1 MRGRWLHQG
10 GGTAQPPAARERA
23 RAAVRRRD
31 LPPDGAGDLRRVARP
46 VVRTAAARV
55 AGREAAGAPGAG
67 RLPDGLHRRSEGRR
81 GAAGPGD
88 LPAAHRRPGARLRA
102 PRGVVLRRDQLP
114 GAAARRER
122 ADRLAARRG
131 AAAGPDR
138 GAGRRPAD
146 ISHPQGRRG
155 RSRAA
160 ARPVR
165 LRPRAAPGRRL
176 PRHAG
181 GGSAARGRRSRRAGT
196 RAPRHPGAGTHA
208 RRLRCAHGGRVP
220 VHRRSHLGRRR
231 RLPGHGPQRVLVLL
245 GRAGPLAGKAAGAPL
260 HLGAAGP
267 RPPPPRRVR
276 GGDAREGAPAAR
288 KAAGLTLDA
297 GPPWPPG
304 TAFFPPCELRF
315 RCTGCG
321 CRSADRMCTA
331 RPLDTGD
338 AGSPDGGDAGT
349 PDGGDGGTPDGGA
362 FYPLRPSPIATE
374 NQRAGSR
381 TWQCANYNPALAGY
395 PDRTSYLP
403 GDQVA
408 IRAAFASAATTA
420 TWQLWRMGYY
430 GGALGRQIAS
440 GGPTAIPAQPPNVV
454 DPLTGVY
461 LVKLSAP
468 EGDTLIPLVVRERT
482 PGAAILYSV
491 STNTYQ
497 AYNTWGGTSLYVN
510 QIGWKPPGSPSAPGH
525 AFAVSFDRPY
535 LNSLG
540 TGEFLAKDRDF
551 VTFAEGQ
558 GYDIAY
564 VTDTDLDADPQLL
577 AHRHMLVIQGHSE
590 YWTRP
595 MRTAADAAIAAG
607 TSAAFFAAND
617 AYWQVRFSDPGRRLL
632 LGYKDYCDRDPL
644 RWTDPSRATCL
655 WRDPIVGHPE
665 NGMIGEMYG
674 DWIWAAAPLQV
685 NDPSAWIW
693 AGTGATAQTTVAGLY
708 QNESDE
714 RFNNGAEPA
723 GVDTVANG
731 FVQSYFGV
739 FDQAET
745 TLYTAPS
752 GAQIFAA
759 GSIGFSRVLAG
770 AGRWHPVVQ
779 QLVANLFSRFAG
791 DGTLPAEV
799 KSLNIPSGAPAPS
812 YRAGV
817 RVTTV
822 TRALAQPSAVA
833 VAPDGTVVVADG
845 NRIVR
850 VDQSGKVTVVAGT
863 ASADN
868 VDGPAAQARFN
879 SPRGVAVAPSGAIY
893 VSDTN
898 NNRIRVI
905 QNGTVSAVAGGLAG
919 PDAEGFADGQGT
931 AARFAQPM
939 GIALEANGNLLVA
952 DSWNMRIR
960 EVTPQGAVSTWAG
973 SGSIGVDNGAG
984 APATLQFPM
993 AIAVTPGGDRK
1004 SV

>member
-31 LPPDGAGDLRRVARP
+31 LHRLRHLPADGAGGLRRVARP

-55 AGREAAGAPGAG
+55 AGRQVAGAPGAG
-67 RLPDGLHRRSEGRR
+67 RLPDGLDRRSEGRR

-208 RRLRCAHGGRVP
+208 RQLRSARGWRVP
-220 VHRRSHLGRRR
+220 VHRRSPLGRRR

-245 GRAGPLAGKAAGAPL
+245 GRAGPLAGKTAGAPL

-276 GGDAREGAPAAR
+276 GDAREDVAAPR

-304 TAFFPPCELRF
+304 AALFPLCELRF

-321 CRSADRMCTA
+321 CRAADGCA
-331 RPLDTGD
+331 RRAICSCRPRGGRSMSRRLAVACLAALLAACGGVPSGQRLDPGEDGATGDPDGGTTPPLDTGD

-349 PDGGDGGTPDGGA
+349 PDGGDAGTPDGGA
-362 FYPLRPSPIATE
+362 FYPLRPAPTATE

-403 GDQVA
+403 GEQVA
-408 IRAAFASAATTA
+408 IRAAFASVATTA

-440 GGPTAIPAQPPNVV
+440 GGPAAISAQPPNVF
-454 DPLTGVY
+454 DPMTGAVTAPWPVAFTFTIPSGAVTGVY

-468 EGDTLIPLVVRERT
+468 E
-482 PGAAILYSV
+482 
-491 STNTYQ
+491 
-497 AYNTWGGTSLYVN
+497 
-510 QIGWKPPGSPSAPGH
+510 
-525 AFAVSFDRPY
+525 
-535 LNSLG
+535 
-540 TGEFLAKDRDF
+540 
-551 VTFAEGQ
+551 
-558 GYDIAY
+558 
-564 VTDTDLDADPQLL
+564 
-577 AHRHMLVIQGHSE
+577 
-590 YWTRP
+590 
-595 MRTAADAAIAAG
+595 
-607 TSAAFFAAND
+607 
-617 AYWQVRFSDPGRRLL
+617 
-632 LGYKDYCDRDPL
+632 
-644 RWTDPSRATCL
+644 
-655 WRDPIVGHPE
+655 
-665 NGMIGEMYG
+665 
-674 DWIWAAAPLQV
+674 
-685 NDPSAWIW
+685 
-693 AGTGATAQTTVAGLY
+693 
-708 QNESDE
+708 
-714 RFNNGAEPA
+714 
-723 GVDTVANG
+723 
-731 FVQSYFGV
+731 
-739 FDQAET
+739 
-745 TLYTAPS
+745 
-752 GAQIFAA
+752 
-759 GSIGFSRVLAG
+759 
-770 AGRWHPVVQ
+770 
-779 QLVANLFSRFAG
+779 
-791 DGTLPAEV
+791 
-799 KSLNIPSGAPAPS
+799 
-812 YRAGV
+812 
-817 RVTTV
+817 
-822 TRALAQPSAVA
+822 
-833 VAPDGTVVVADG
+833 
-845 NRIVR
+845 
-850 VDQSGKVTVVAGT
+850 
-863 ASADN
+863 
-868 VDGPAAQARFN
+868 
-879 SPRGVAVAPSGAIY
+879 
-893 VSDTN
+893 
-898 NNRIRVI
+898 
-905 QNGTVSAVAGGLAG
+905 
-919 PDAEGFADGQGT
+919 
-931 AARFAQPM
+931 
-939 GIALEANGNLLVA
+939 
-952 DSWNMRIR
+952 
-960 EVTPQGAVSTWAG
+960 
-973 SGSIGVDNGAG
+973 
-984 APATLQFPM
+984 
-993 AIAVTPGGDRK
+993 
-1004 SV
+1004 